1 MRVRGSILVA
11 ATLLAGCARPSAL
24 PRSPELGPEGALFR
38 YRDPSAQIVQ
48 ISGSWMENFFLRGVE
63 WTRNTR
69 VGRMERGEDGV
80 WELRVPLGPG
90 RYEYLFLVDGRFW
103 ELDPA
108 NPERA
113 PDGSGGFV
121 SLLVVP

>member
-1 MRVRGSILVA
+1 
-11 ATLLAGCARPSAL
+11 
-24 PRSPELGPEGALFR
+24 
-38 YRDPSAQIVQ
+38 
-48 ISGSWMENFFLRGVE
+48 MENFFLRGVE

-69 VGRMERGEDGV
+69 VGRMERAEDGV

-121 SLLVVP
+121 SLFVVP

>member
-1 MRVRGSILVA
+1 MRIRWYGLVA
-11 ATLLAGCARPSAL
+11 ALLAGCARPPAL
-24 PRSPELGPEGALFR
+24 PLSPELGPEGALFR
-38 YRDPSAQIVQ
+38 YRDPAAHVVQ

-69 VGRMERGEDGV
+69 VGRMERGDDGV

-113 PDGSGGFV
+113 PDGGGGFV

>member
-1 MRVRGSILVA
+1 VRIRWYGLVVA
-11 ATLLAGCARPSAL
+11 LLAGCARPPAL
-24 PRSPELGPEGALFR
+24 PRSPELGHEGALFR
-38 YRDPSAQIVQ
+38 YRDPAAHVVQ

-69 VGRMERGEDGV
+69 VGRMERAEDGV

-121 SLLVVP
+121 SLFVVP